1 MANRIDVAIPSYNY
15 GRYLRDCVESVLSQ
29 EGVILRVLIVDNAS
43 TDDSPQI
50 AREIAASDRRVEL
63 CLRQRNFG
71 PHASFNHGVDWA
83 EADYFA
89 ILCAD
94 DLFPPGA
101 LARAVLIMEQ
111 NPDVNLVYG
120 RTEFVPSSFSPPAGA
135 LPSQPADYRIFNRPE
150 FLEIF
155 CRTGRSPI
163 GGPTAIVRTAAQKRA
178 GHYLATLPHTDDVEM
193 WMRIACLGSVA
204 KIDAVQLYAR
214 IHEANQ
220 SAAVSNVNS
229 WNLEMEQAF
238 AAFFGG
244 AGAAL
249 GQARRLH
256 RMARRS
262 LADRAY
268 WCAVSHLLRGE
279 PGARD
284 LLRFALRLRP
294 TLALMPPLGGLFG
307 RADALDRI
315 RATLKARLSA
325 RPVARMEQGSTLRR
339 KV

>member
-1 MANRIDVAIPSYNY
+1 MASIDVAIPSYNY
-15 GRYLRDCVESVLSQ
+15 GRYLRDCVQSVLSQ
-29 EGVILRVLIVDNAS
+29 EGVDLRVLIVDNAS

-50 AREIAASDRRVEL
+50 ARELAASDSRVEL
-63 CLRQRNFG
+63 CLRERNLG
-71 PHASFNHGVDWA
+71 QHASFNQGVDWA

-94 DLFPPGA
+94 DLLPLGA
-101 LARAVLIMEQ
+101 LARAVAIMEQ

-120 RTEFVPSSFSPPAGA
+120 RTEFVPSAFSPSTLA
-135 LPSQPADYRIFNRPE
+135 LPSQPADFRIFSGQE

-163 GGPTAIVRTAAQKRA
+163 SGPTAIVRTAAQKRA
-178 GHYLATLPHTDDVEM
+178 GHYLTSLPHTDDVEM

-204 KIDAVQLYAR
+204 EIDAVQLYAR

-220 SAAVSNVNS
+220 SAAVSNVHS

-238 AAFFGG
+238 AAFFSG

-256 RMARRS
+256 RMACRS
-262 LADRAY
+262 LAHRAY
-268 WCAVSHLLRGE
+268 WCAVSHVLRGE
-279 PGARD
+279 PGAPD
-284 LLRFALRLRP
+284 LMRFALRLRP
-294 TLALMPPLGGLFG
+294 TLALVPPLGSLFS

-325 RPVARMEQGSTLRR
+325 RPTDHAEESSALRR
-339 KV
+339 KA